1 MKLTTVPLKRHQ
13 GRIETASNFGN
24 MKLKK
29 TLLFTIITVIIL
41 GSLGCLFFKNIQPG
55 TPGGSSAEENFTAF
69 KEKRLQ
75 LPVRQEPVC
84 LVAVG
89 DIMLSRGVA
98 GEIKKHGG
106 DPGHPFAKMK
116 SYLKSGDIV
125 FGNLENPVTPGRE
138 IMLPERILRADPGV
152 AEALREAGFT
162 ILSLA
167 NNHLPDFGIRGIL
180 DTFQYLE
187 QAGLKYAG
195 AGRTEREAYTA
206 TYTEAKGLK
215 LAFLAFC
222 DPVLVPEG
230 LAGDD
235 RPGVA
240 GFDQD
245 KVQAA
250 VREAREKADIVV
262 VSMHAGTEYE
272 PEPEL
277 AQTRFAHM
285 VVDAGADLVLG
296 HHPHVLQ
303 RVEEYKGKFI
313 LYSLGNFV
321 FDQKWSRATREGL
334 LARIFI
340 TRDGVEKVEFLPVY
354 SNDQNQPQLLEGED
368 AERVLKA
375 LDLELE
381 EAAVPAWDQESRVF
395 KEGRSYVFYARRPLP
410 ASRLHKV
417 RRYDLDRDGSPEV
430 YSLQDGILEVTDGSR
445 LIWQSQDD
453 WWVDDFFL
461 GDSDNNGMPEL
472 NLLVWKAGCFGP
484 HRPFWITEEDYSV
497 KNHLFIFKLVEGVM
511 KPVWQS
517 SNLER
522 PNYEAG
528 LADLDGDGTNEL
540 VVVEGDYEDPGVRE
554 AGAWRWNGW
563 GFTKIS
569 YEDPQDL

>member
-1 MKLTTVPLKRHQ
+1 
-13 GRIETASNFGN
+13 

-41 GSLGCLFFKNIQPG
+41 GGFGCLFFKAVRPG
-55 TPGGSSAEENFTAF
+55 APGSSSAEANFAAF
-69 KEKRLQ
+69 KEQKLR

-98 GEIKKHGG
+98 GEIRKHGG

-116 SYLKSGDIV
+116 RYLKSGDIV

-138 IMLPERILRADPGV
+138 IMLPERVLRADPGV
-152 AEALREAGFT
+152 AAALREAGFT

-167 NNHLPDFGIRGIL
+167 NNHLSDFGTRGIL

-187 QAGLKYAG
+187 QAGLGYAG
-195 AGRTEREAYTA
+195 AGKMEREAYA
-206 TYTEAKGLK
+206 ACYTEVKGLK

-222 DPVLVPEG
+222 DPVLAPG
-230 LAGDD
+230 DCLAGAGH
-235 RPGVA
+235 PGVA
-240 GFDQD
+240 GFDQE

-250 VREAREKADIVV
+250 LREAREKADIVV

-272 PEPEL
+272 PAPEL
-277 AQTRFAHM
+277 AQIRFARM
-285 VVDAGADLVLG
+285 AVDAGADLVLG

-313 LYSLGNFV
+313 FYSLGNFV

-334 LARIFI
+334 LAKIFI
-340 TRDGVEKVEFLPVY
+340 TRDGVEKIECLPFF

-375 LDLELE
+375 LDLDLE

-395 KEGRSYVFYARRPLP
+395 KEIKSYVFYARKTPP
-410 ASRLHKV
+410 ASRLHKE
-417 RRYDLDRDGSPEV
+417 RHHDLDRDGSPEV
-430 YSLQDGILEVTDGSR
+430 YSLQDGKLKVTDGSR

-461 GDSDNNGMPEL
+461 GDSDNNSIPEL
-472 NLLVWKAGCFGP
+472 NLLVWKAGSFGP
-484 HRPFWITEEDYSV
+484 HKPFWVTEEDHSV
-497 KNHLFIFKLVEGVM
+497 KNHLFIFKLVEGVI

-517 SNLER
+517 SNLDR

-540 VVVEGDYEDPGVRE
+540 VVMEGEYDDPGVRE
-554 AGAWRWNGW
+554 AGVWRWNGW
-563 GFTKIS
+563 GFSKIS
-569 YEDPQDL
+569 YGEPQDL